1 MKNEFYI
8 IAMSLV
14 VLTSCHLSKRTSSVQ
29 DDTTQWSP
37 WVIKYERGPC
47 FGECPVYIFY
57 LLSDHTGLIEV
68 KHNLLEP
75 GWYHAPLD
83 QEAIHQILT
92 DIEPESWWNEDLSG
106 QPEIADLP
114 AASIVYKH
122 RDGLRWMS
130 IQGKISDQVSNVF
143 QKVDHLVREAQWA
156 TTALRPFQPDMPEPT
171 DVIVQ
176 LKEGV
181 DIHEWM
187 KKYEHFGIKLKKR
200 LTPHLQYFLVS
211 KDPGMGDANDFLQ
224 YIKID
229 PGVVGAQWDGALSPR
244 GQ

>member
-1 MKNEFYI
+1 MKNLFYI
-8 IAMSLV
+8 SGLSLV
-14 VLTSCHLSKRTSSVQ
+14 TLVSCHLSKGTSTVQ
-29 DDTTQWSP
+29 DNTTQWSP

-57 LLSDHTGLIEV
+57 LLTDHTGLIEV

-114 AASIVYKH
+114 SASIVYKH
-122 RDGLRWMS
+122 KDGLRWMS
-130 IQGKISDQVSNVF
+130 VQGRISDQVNSVF
-143 QKVDHLVREAQWA
+143 QKVNHLVTEARW
-156 TTALRPFQPDMPEPT
+156 TPSALRPFQPTVAEPT

-181 DIHEWM
+181 VIQEWM
-187 KKYEHFGIKLKKR
+187 KKYEHFGIKLKKKV
-200 LTPHLQYFLVS
+200 TPHMQYYVVS

-229 PGVVGAQWDGALSPR
+229 PDVVDAQWDKALTPR